1 MVNEMKKIEEKIG
14 YFFRNQSL
22 LRTALTHSSYANEH
36 RCKSYE
42 RMEFL
47 GDSVLSIIISD
58 YLYAQMENVNEGDL
72 SRIRASLVCEETLA
86 KLSQE
91 LTLGE
96 YIYLGNGE
104 EKSGSRNR
112 ASILSDVF
120 EATLAAIYLDS
131 GMEEAKNFVL
141 GIMKKELAKALENRT
156 AKDYKSRLQE
166 AVQQRDHGRSKI
178 EYCTV
183 SESGPEHKKS
193 FLVELIINGKKVTT
207 GNGHSKKEAEQQA
220 AKKALLGGNNEI
232 L

>member
-1 MVNEMKKIEEKIG
+1 MKELEKKIG
-14 YFFRNQSL
+14 YCFKNQSL
-22 LRTALTHSSYANEH
+22 LKTALTHSSYANEH

-47 GDSVLSIIISD
+47 GDSVLGIIISD
-58 YLYAQMENVNEGDL
+58 YLYEQMENVNEGEL

-86 KLSQE
+86 KLSDK
-91 LTLGE
+91 LTLGK
-96 YIYLGNGE
+96 YIFLGNGE
-104 EKSGSRNR
+104 EKSGSRTR

-131 GMEEAKNFVL
+131 GIDNAKKFIFSIMREEL
-141 GIMKKELAKALENRT
+141 LQALENKA

-166 AVQQRDHGRSKI
+166 AVQQRHHGKTKI

-193 FLVELIINGKKVTT
+193 FLVELVINGKKVTT
-207 GNGHSKKEAEQQA
+207 GNGFSKKEAEQQA
-220 AKKALLGGNNEI
+220 AKKALLGGNYEI

>member
-1 MVNEMKKIEEKIG
+1 MNELEKKIG
-14 YFFRNQSL
+14 YSFKKQSL
-22 LRTALTHSSYANEH
+22 LKTALTHSSYANEH

-58 YLYAQMENVNEGDL
+58 YLYEQMENVNEGDL

-86 KLSQE
+86 RLSKKI
-91 LTLGE
+91 TLGE
-96 YIYLGNGE
+96 YILLGNGE
-104 EKSGSRNR
+104 EKSGSRTR

-131 GMEEAKNFVL
+131 GMDAAKDFIFS
-141 GIMKKELAKALENRT
+141 IMRQELAEALENRT

-166 AVQQRDHGRSKI
+166 AVQQKDHGKTRI

-183 SESGPEHKKS
+183 SESGPEHKKT

-207 GNGHSKKEAEQQA
+207 GNGYSKKEAEQQA
-220 AKKALLGGNNEI
+220 AKKALFGGKYEM